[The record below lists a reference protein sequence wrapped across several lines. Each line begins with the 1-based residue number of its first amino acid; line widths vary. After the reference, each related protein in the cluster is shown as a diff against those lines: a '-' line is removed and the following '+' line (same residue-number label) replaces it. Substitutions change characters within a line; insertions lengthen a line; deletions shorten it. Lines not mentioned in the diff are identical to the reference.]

1 MPEPYDIKLGDCVDS
16 IAFSKQLRT
25 DAIWDDD
32 ANKVLRALRKDR
44 NVLFPGDVLTLPDK
58 EIKWEAAKHTG
69 LTHVFKRKLPTKEFR
84 FQAVLGTPIK
94 GYACTV
100 TIDAVVVPSKVDG
113 DWIVCQIPPNAKEAV
128 ITIDWNFGKSGADP
142 ILKQKIF
149 TVKLGHLRP
158 VDTPEGQEDRFRNLG
173 LFSKLADKTE
183 PTLKQVIALFQASHG
198 IEPADGVINPSTIT
212 KLKELTGDPL

>member
-16 IAFSKQLRT
+16 VAYAKQLRT

-32 ANKVLRALRKDR
+32 ANKELRALRKDR
-44 NVLFPGDVLTLPDK
+44 NVLFPGDILTLPDN
-58 EIKWEAAKHTG
+58 EIKWEAGKHTG

-84 FQAVLGTPIK
+84 FQAVLGTPIN
-94 GYACTV
+94 GYTCTV
-100 TIDAVVVPSKVDG
+100 AIDTVVVPSKVDA

-128 ITIDWNFGKSGADP
+128 ITIDWNYGQIKVDA
-142 ILKQKIF
+142 ILKQKKF
-149 TVKLGHLRP
+149 TVKLGQLRP
-158 VDTPEGQEDRFRNLG
+158 VETAEGQEDRLRNLG

-198 IEPADGVINPSTIT
+198 IEPADGVINPPTIT